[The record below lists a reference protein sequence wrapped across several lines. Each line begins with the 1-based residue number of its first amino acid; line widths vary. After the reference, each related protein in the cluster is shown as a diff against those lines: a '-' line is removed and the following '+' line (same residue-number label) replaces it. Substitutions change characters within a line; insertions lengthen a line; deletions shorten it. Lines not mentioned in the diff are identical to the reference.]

1 MSENQNEGSAGWLI
15 VAGLGLAGYGVHKG
29 YAGGVGQLMAD
40 FTEAWQRAQESP
52 QSIAP
57 ATRAETWSHPTT
69 ETGKLPICSKCG
81 EAYLLRCFKCHGAL
95 PARPQTLLQSNPATR
110 RRPKRLR
117 VGGRFNMRSL
127 LLVEAPKQIAV
138 PIDAPPIKS
147 KRGGRLKDSR
157 NTRTNKRLRIYDGF
171 RRDGMADEM
180 ARLKTVAALHP
191 ASSGVK
197 RERRALDAAIKSY
210 RNADQGL
217 DGSAAQI

>member
-1 MSENQNEGSAGWLI
+1 MSENQNEVGTGWLI

-40 FTEAWQRAQESP
+40 FTEALRRAQESP

-57 ATRAETWSHPTT
+57 ATRAETWVHPAT

-127 LLVEAPKQIAV
+127 LPVEAPKQIAA
-138 PIDAPPIKS
+138 PMEAPPLEKSLKS
-147 KRGGRLKDSR
+147 KHGGRLEGAR
-157 NTRTNKRLRIYDGF
+157 NTRTNKRLGLYDGY
-171 RRDGMADEM
+171 RREGMADDM
-180 ARLKTVAALHP
+180 ARLKTVAALRP
-191 ASSGVK
+191 VSSGVK
-197 RERRALDAAIKSY
+197 RERRALDTAVKKY
-210 RNADQGL
+210 RNDGQGL
-217 DGSAAQI
+217 D